1 MSSKT
6 VSYVQQ
12 SKERC
17 STTEDTEPV
26 VTGCEKEK
34 TGLIHPEG
42 NLERRLSKR
51 TIMDLD
57 L

>member
-1 MSSKT
+1 MSSET

-34 TGLIHPEG
+34 TGLIHPER